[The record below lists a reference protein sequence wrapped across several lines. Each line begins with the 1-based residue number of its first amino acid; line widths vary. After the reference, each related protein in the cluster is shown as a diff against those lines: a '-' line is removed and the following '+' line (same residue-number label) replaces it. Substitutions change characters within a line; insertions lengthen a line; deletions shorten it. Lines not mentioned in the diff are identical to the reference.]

1 MIGSELERQQ
11 SHAVQITPL
20 AGFRGEALPVQD
32 GETNHPRV
40 ALGYDERVS
49 KERQVFVT
57 GASGCVGHY
66 LVERLLEDPRNRIHA
81 LLRNPDRL
89 RADLRDRVTVHVGA
103 LEEISNLKPLLA
115 EMDAAILVATAW
127 GGVTAKD
134 VNVAAPLA
142 IADAL
147 DPGRLERLIY
157 FSTASLLATDGS
169 LLEAARTHG
178 TGYIHQKLD
187 ALVALSRH
195 PLGDRIVPV
204 FPTVVLGGD
213 ARHPYSHAMGGLP
226 QLVRYLGLL
235 RCLSLDGTLHVV
247 HPFDIA
253 RAVVHLLDHDPPMRP
268 VVLGNPAL
276 SVKEAIAQVAEAFG
290 WRRLPQLDLTPFAL
304 QLPKIFT
311 RSFTS
316 WDRYCLEQ
324 RHFRLPVLDVPALL
338 GPSGFESLA
347 GIMASDPRLAARMR
361 VPVGVPAS
369 ARG

>member
-1 MIGSELERQQ
+1 M
-11 SHAVQITPL
+11 
-20 AGFRGEALPVQD
+20 
-32 GETNHPRV
+32 
-40 ALGYDERVS
+40 ALGYDGRVS
-49 KERQVFVT
+49 EERQVFVT

-66 LVERLLEDPRNRIHA
+66 VVERLLEDPRNRIHA
-81 LLRNPDRL
+81 LLREPGRL
-89 RADLRDRVTVHVGA
+89 RADLRDRVTVHVGE
-103 LEEISNLKPLLA
+103 LEAISDLEPLLA
-115 EMDAAILVATAW
+115 RMDSAILIATAW
-127 GGVTAKD
+127 GGVRAKD

-147 DPGRLERLIY
+147 DPGRLQRLIY

-169 LLEAARTHG
+169 VLEAARTHG

-187 ALVALSRH
+187 ALVALSQH
-195 PLGDRIVPV
+195 PLGQRIVPV
-204 FPTVVLGGD
+204 FPTIVLGGD

-235 RCLSLDGTLHVV
+235 RYLTLDGTLHVV

-253 RAVVHLLDHDPPMRP
+253 RTVAHLLDRDPPARP

-276 SVKEAIAQVAEAFG
+276 TVEETIAQFAEAFG
-290 WRRLPQLDLTPFAL
+290 WRRMPQLDLTPVAL
-304 QLPKIFT
+304 QLPKIFK

-338 GPSGFESLA
+338 GPSGFETLA
-347 GIMASDPRLAARMR
+347 GILASDPRLAASMR
-361 VPVGVPAS
+361 VAVGLPAS